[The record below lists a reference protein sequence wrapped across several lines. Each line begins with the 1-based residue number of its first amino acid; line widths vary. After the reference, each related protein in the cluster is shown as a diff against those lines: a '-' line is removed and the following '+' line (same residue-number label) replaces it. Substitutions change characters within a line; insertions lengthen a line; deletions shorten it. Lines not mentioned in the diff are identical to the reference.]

1 MLVNA
6 SEVSLQI
13 ITYGPFVARS
23 LISVLLS
30 PTLHCPLPSVFLC
43 LDIQVSFGIWG
54 MFPFCVDF
62 GAQRLR
68 SFHLVDLA
76 PEVCFS
82 PSILLVSSL
91 DQHVARLYWFLG
103 AYNQAKLHMS
113 KQFFLPLCKDRPSL
127 YVMFQRRRGYSLDS
141 NSDKLSSGLHFF
153 FIICVILSK
162 SSCHCHS
169 ELNRRMFCLYQGYPT
184 FKGHFTHNKKQYGD
198 TNFVFLK
205 TLSV

>member
-1 MLVNA
+1 MA
-6 SEVSLQI
+6 CLQQD
-13 ITYGPFVARS
+13 PW
-23 LISVLLS
+23 
-30 PTLHCPLPSVFLC
+30 TLCSCRPPSTSVFLY

-113 KQFFLPLCKDRPSL
+113 KQFFLPLCKGLPSL
-127 YVMFQRRRGYSLDS
+127 YVMFRRRRGYSLDF
-141 NSDKLSSGLHFF
+141 NSGKLSLSLLFFLSFVLFCQSLLAIVTLNLIEECSVCTKVIPHSKDILHT
-153 FIICVILSK
+153 IK
-162 SSCHCHS
+162 SST
-169 ELNRRMFCLYQGYPT
+169 ETLILY
-184 FKGHFTHNKKQYGD
+184 F
-198 TNFVFLK
+198 
-205 TLSV
+205 

>member
-103 AYNQAKLHMS
+103 TYNQAKLHMS

-153 FIICVILSK
+153 LSFVLFCQSLLVIVTLNLIEGCSVCTKVIPHSKDILQTIK
-162 SSCHCHS
+162 SST
-169 ELNRRMFCLYQGYPT
+169 ETLILY
-184 FKGHFTHNKKQYGD
+184 F
-198 TNFVFLK
+198 
-205 TLSV
+205 

>member
-127 YVMFQRRRGYSLDS
+127 YVMFQRRGYSLDS

-153 FIICVILSK
+153 YHLCYFVK
-162 SSCHCHS
+162 
-169 ELNRRMFCLYQGYPT
+169 
-184 FKGHFTHNKKQYGD
+184 
-198 TNFVFLK
+198 VFLS
-205 TLSV
+205 LSLWT

>member
-6 SEVSLQI
+6 SEVSLQT
-13 ITYGPFVARS
+13 ITYGLFVARS
-23 LISVLLS
+23 LNSVFLS
-30 PTLHCPLPSVFLC
+30 PTLHYPLPRVFLY

-62 GAQRLR
+62 GTQRLR

-113 KQFFLPLCKDRPSL
+113 KQFFLPLCKGLPSL
-127 YVMFQRRRGYSLDS
+127 YVMFRRRRGYSLDS
-141 NSDKLSSGLHFF
+141 NSGKLSLSLLF

-169 ELNRRMFCLYQGYPT
+169 ELNRRMFCLYQGYST

-198 TNFVFLK
+198 TNFIFLK

>member
-6 SEVSLQI
+6 SGVSLQT

-23 LISVLLS
+23 LTSVLWS
-30 PTLHCPLPSVFLC
+30 PTLHYTLPSVFLY
-43 LDIQVSFGIWG
+43 LDVQVFSFGIWG
-54 MFPFCVDF
+54 MSPFCVDF

-113 KQFFLPLCKDRPSL
+113 KQFFVPLCK
-127 YVMFQRRRGYSLDS
+127 
-141 NSDKLSSGLHFF
+141 GLPLLV
-153 FIICVILSK
+153 CDA
-162 SSCHCHS
+162 S
-169 ELNRRMFCLYQGYPT
+169 EKERL
-184 FKGHFTHNKKQYGD
+184 FT
-198 TNFVFLK
+198 
-205 TLSV
+205 

>member
-153 FIICVILSK
+153 LSFVLFCHSLLVIVTLNLIEGCSVCTKVIPHSKDILHTIK
-162 SSCHCHS
+162 SST
-169 ELNRRMFCLYQGYPT
+169 ETLILY
-184 FKGHFTHNKKQYGD
+184 F
-198 TNFVFLK
+198 
-205 TLSV
+205 

>member
-153 FIICVILSK
+153 LSFVLFCQSLLVIVTLNLIEGCSVCTKVIPHSKDILHTIK
-162 SSCHCHS
+162 SST
-169 ELNRRMFCLYQGYPT
+169 ETLILY
-184 FKGHFTHNKKQYGD
+184 F
-198 TNFVFLK
+198 
-205 TLSV
+205 

>member
-1 MLVNA
+1 MLFNA

-23 LISVLLS
+23 LTSVLLS
-30 PTLHCPLPSVFLC
+30 PTLHYPLPSVFLC

-54 MFPFCVDF
+54 MSPFCVDF

-82 PSILLVSSL
+82 PSVLLVSSL

-103 AYNQAKLHMS
+103 TYNQAKFHMS
-113 KQFFLPLCKDRPSL
+113 KQFFLPLCKGLPSL

-141 NSDKLSSGLHFF
+141 NSDRLSTLLAYIFF
-153 FIICVILSK
+153 
-162 SSCHCHS
+162 
-169 ELNRRMFCLYQGYPT
+169 YQLCY
-184 FKGHFTHNKKQYGD
+184 FVK
-198 TNFVFLK
+198 VFLS
-205 TLSV
+205 LSL